1 MVKFYTFLNQ
11 MRIGKNIC
19 HKDDRMTS
27 LYLVGGC
34 VDSEEYQKHMEFQTN
49 KTWVQSFKA
58 LIFFFFLVFG
68 DIQASNNVWTFSS
81 SIDTSVKLWRE
92 NYDSCSKTSHKGG
105 SQEVHSK

>member
-1 MVKFYTFLNQ
+1 
-11 MRIGKNIC
+11 
-19 HKDDRMTS
+19 
-27 LYLVGGC
+27 
-34 VDSEEYQKHMEFQTN
+34 MEFQIIEI
-49 KTWVQSFKA
+49 WVQFPAALFSQRFKA
-58 LIFFFFLVFG
+58 LVFFLVFG